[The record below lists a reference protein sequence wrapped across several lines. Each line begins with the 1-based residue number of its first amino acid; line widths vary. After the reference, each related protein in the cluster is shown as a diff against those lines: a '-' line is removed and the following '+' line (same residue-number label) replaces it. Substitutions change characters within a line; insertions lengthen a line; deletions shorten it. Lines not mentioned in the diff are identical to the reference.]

1 MFENLPDDLL
11 VFIFTKLSCSSSDD
25 NNFLEDLKTLG
36 QCSIICKR
44 FNELI
49 CLVPTLLIKHA
60 NIAMLYQYCPAILKK
75 FKQIRA
81 LQVTH
86 LSSTEI
92 ETRGEHKEPDFI
104 VVWEADYKPRSYI
117 LALVSY
123 KKCSRYFDQDQ
134 QFPDAQSL
142 MLPVS
147 ARDNEY
153 YESIK
158 SHTRDMVCLHHMLV
172 SSIKEHKYLQRV
184 VVTDL
189 NNRGTLTLE
198 EDTLAELRNCT
209 STNLDQ
215 VQSFHGSGSLTN
227 LDIPLWKN
235 HIGIVLNHVCFN
247 IVKWWDKTMDD
258 HTHKDDDD
266 GGSPNALPGNYFIT
280 KALTSILENPAKV
293 EVDDNKDILQ
303 LLSDLKCDGNL
314 L

>member
-1 MFENLPDDLL
+1 MESTTEAASNSLLSVDPFTGSVEISSFLNGSDDIDSISSVSDDGFVSVGEGKSVVLESGEGLNSGMCLRDDGDYFENLPDDLV
-11 VFIFTKLSCSSSDD
+11 VFIFTKLSCSCSNG
-25 NNFLEDLKTLG
+25 NNFLEDLKTL
-36 QCSIICKR
+36 
-44 FNELI
+44 E
-49 CLVPTLLIKHA
+49 
-60 NIAMLYQYCPAILKK
+60 
-75 FKQIRA
+75 
-81 LQVTH
+81 
-86 LSSTEI
+86 
-92 ETRGEHKEPDFI
+92 
-104 VVWEADYKPRSYI
+104 YKPRSYC

-123 KKCSRYFDQDQ
+123 KKSFQYFDKDQ
-134 QFPDAQSL
+134 QFPDPQSL

-158 SHTRDMVCLHHMLV
+158 SHTRDMICLHHMLV
-172 SSIKEHKYLQRV
+172 SSIKDHKYLQRV

-215 VQSFHGSGSLTN
+215 VQARHRSGSLIN
-227 LDIPLWKN
+227 LDVPLWKN
-235 HIGIVLNHVCFN
+235 HIGIVLNHICFS
-247 IVKWWDKTMDD
+247 IIEWWDKTMDD